1 MQRLRLFGFT
11 LIELLVVIAIIAI
24 LIALLVPAV
33 QKVRESASRTQCLNN
48 LKQIGLSLHNF
59 HDAYKFLPPGYVT
72 TGMPKLKV
80 PAGVN
85 HGWAV
90 FILPYIEQQNLAAI
104 YRLDKDW
111 QDTVNAPV
119 YESFVPTFI
128 CPSVPAGRRTVS
140 GTFNGRSFK
149 AAVGDYAVNNA
160 INDALRDNGGSG
172 LIDNIGPAGSSAYY
186 GVMRGNRVVKITQI
200 TDGASNTL
208 VIAEDAGR
216 PQRYFRNQ
224 MSTATVSGGAWAD
237 RDNEYITH
245 GWQFDKDASVG
256 PCAVNCSNDNEMYSF
271 HNGGCTIV
279 LADASARFLGDNVP
293 IRMVGRLITMNGGE
307 TFKIDF

>member
-1 MQRLRLFGFT
+1 
-11 LIELLVVIAIIAI
+11 
-24 LIALLVPAV
+24 
-33 QKVRESASRTQCLNN
+33 
-48 LKQIGLSLHNF
+48 
-59 HDAYKFLPPGYVT
+59 
-72 TGMPKLKV
+72 MPKLKV

-90 FILPYIEQQNLAAI
+90 FILPYIEQQNLAAV
-104 YRLDKDW
+104 YRFDRDW
-111 QDTVNAPV
+111 QDTLNAPV

-160 INDALRDNGGSG
+160 INDALRDSGGSG

-224 MSTATVSGGAWAD
+224 MSTATVSGRDKPVCAPWMVRTGASSPFAPP
-237 RDNEYITH
+237 R
-245 GWQFDKDASVG
+245 K
-256 PCAVNCSNDNEMYSF
+256 
-271 HNGGCTIV
+271 
-279 LADASARFLGDNVP
+279 
-293 IRMVGRLITMNGGE
+293 ITMAAASGLGA
-307 TFKIDF
+307 KISSWVVS